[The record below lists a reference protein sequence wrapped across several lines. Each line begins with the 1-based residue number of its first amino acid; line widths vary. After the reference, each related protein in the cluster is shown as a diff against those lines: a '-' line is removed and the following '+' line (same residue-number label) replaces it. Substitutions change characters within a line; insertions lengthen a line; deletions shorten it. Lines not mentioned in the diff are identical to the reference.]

1 MKTASIVLKSTKD
14 LDVLLGITNNN
25 ILSTFPKFM
34 TELKVSASNVQD
46 FTSSFKKRLS
56 MLNSKK
62 FRTRCQ
68 IDRGSL
74 VFH

>member
-46 FTSSFKKRLS
+46 FTSSFKK
-56 MLNSKK
+56 K
-62 FRTRCQ
+62 T
-68 IDRGSL
+68 
-74 VFH
+74 